1 MIEHV
6 VILNILRRVVVV
18 VVNFRFGLNCRQL
31 MSVFLNEG
39 GQFCFILLYAK
50 VIPSS
55 VCSFKIKNK
64 KIILRLQTFSD
75 FRGLLRRGPSDN
87 CLVSLPHTCFW
98 T

>member
-1 MIEHV
+1 MIERV

-18 VVNFRFGLNCRQL
+18 VNLRFCLNCRQP

-39 GQFCFILLYAK
+39 GQFYFILLYTK

-55 VCSFKIKNK
+55 VCFLKKK

-75 FRGLLRRGPSDN
+75 FRGL
-87 CLVSLPHTCFW
+87 
-98 T
+98 